1 MMKAEW
7 HRILQHRSIKNKI
20 GIAIDCDVAPAGDLN
35 IVAELVREGI
45 MVWGDRAF
53 LAHVGVVTVDGVP
66 RRGVNADVYYLTPK
80 GIALC
85 DAEGIKQRV
94 REEK

>member
-1 MMKAEW
+1 MKPEW
-7 HRILQHRSIKNKI
+7 RRILQHRSVKNKI
-20 GIAIDCDVAPAGDLN
+20 GIAIDCDVTPAGDLP
-35 IVAELVREGI
+35 IVSELVREGI

-53 LAHVGVVTVDGVP
+53 LRHVAVVTIDGVP

-85 DAEGIKQRV
+85 DAEGIEPRK
-94 REEK
+94 